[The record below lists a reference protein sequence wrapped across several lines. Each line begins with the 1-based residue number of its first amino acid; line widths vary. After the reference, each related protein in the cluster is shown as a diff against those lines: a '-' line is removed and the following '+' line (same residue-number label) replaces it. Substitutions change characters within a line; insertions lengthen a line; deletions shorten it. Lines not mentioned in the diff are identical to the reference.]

1 MKKWIGCMLAL
12 LSTSTMVMAQITER
26 ERPASWSQLVKG
38 GRFADRFQPM
48 PDGKLSADTWGAKE
62 VVPRFID
69 NGIEDRI
76 RSYWG
81 GNILKGEDG
90 KYHLRLWL
98 AGKFS
103 QRTSRMASFHC
114 LSYSF

>member
-48 PDGKLSADTWGAKE
+48 PEGKLSADTWGAKE

-90 KYHLRLWL
+90 KYHLFVCGWR
-98 AGKFS
+98 
-103 QRTSRMASFHC
+103 
-114 LSYSF
+114 